1 MSDSSTTRFL
11 GGSPLTVVIRL
22 VAVSLV
28 VGAFMAWIG
37 IDAMDIVDDLQRG
50 FVHLYGTGFA
60 ALHDIGRTLVAGAA
74 VVLPVWFV
82 LRLLSYRGPRPKRFV
97 PDSHPPI
104 TDPAAPA
111 SRWSNPERVG
121 SESRR

>member
-1 MSDSSTTRFL
+1 MRDSLVTRFL
-11 GGSPLTVVIRL
+11 GGSPLTVIIRL

-37 IDAMDIVDDLQRG
+37 IDAMDLFDDLQRG
-50 FVHLYGTGFA
+50 FVRLYGTGFA

-82 LRLLSYRGPRPKRFV
+82 LRLLSYRGPQPKRFA
-97 PDSHPPI
+97 PDSHPVVGD
-104 TDPAAPA
+104 TAAPV

-121 SESRR
+121 GEPRS